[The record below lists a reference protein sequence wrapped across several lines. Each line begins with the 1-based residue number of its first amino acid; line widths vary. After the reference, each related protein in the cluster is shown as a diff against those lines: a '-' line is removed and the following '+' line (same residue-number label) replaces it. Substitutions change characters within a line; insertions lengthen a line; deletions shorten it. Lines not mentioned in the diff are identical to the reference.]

1 VPPPPKLA
9 NTVIAG
15 VNKAGTT
22 GLYVALA
29 SHPQVAPSAVKET
42 RFFLPLRYGERTP
55 PLSEYASY
63 FSSARDEPV
72 RIEATPSYFYG
83 ARPLAEGMRDA
94 LGEARIL
101 LCFREPISRFVSFFT
116 YQKARLRIPEEMT
129 IAEYLAAGDRLTPAD
144 FSDPANERYFG
155 FLGGCYADFLPA
167 WTEIFGEGVHVVFFD
182 DLVADLDSVLR
193 NLASWLQIEPD
204 GYRVE
209 ALDSENRTVV
219 YRNRAF
225 QRVALFIN
233 DSAERF
239 LRRHHG
245 LKQRLR
251 AAYYRLNGQTKRE
264 AVPDEFLDE
273 LRARYREPNA
283 RLAQQLQGA
292 GITMPAWLG
301 ESTPV
306 GG

>member
-1 VPPPPKLA
+1 VAPPKLA

-42 RFFLPLRYGERTP
+42 RFFLPLRYGAPTP
-55 PLSEYASY
+55 PLSEYESY
-63 FSSARDEPV
+63 FASAGSEPV
-72 RIEATPSYFYG
+72 RIEATPAYFYG
-83 ARPLAEGMRDA
+83 GRLLAQGMRDV
-94 LGEARIL
+94 LGDARIL
-101 LCFREPISRFVSFFT
+101 LSFREPVSRFVSFFT

-129 IAEYLAAGDRLTPAD
+129 VAEYLAACDRLTPDD

-155 FLGGCYADFLPA
+155 FLGGCYADHLPA
-167 WTEIFGEGVHVVFFD
+167 WTEIFGDRVRVVFFD
-182 DLVADLDSVLR
+182 DVVADLRGVLR
-193 NLASWLQIEPD
+193 DLARWLEIDPEGYQID
-204 GYRVE
+204 GLE
-209 ALDSENRTVV
+209 SENRTVV

-225 QRVALFIN
+225 QRLALFVN

-251 AAYYRLNGQTKRE
+251 AAYYRMNGQTPRDD
-264 AVPDEFLDE
+264 VPDEIRDE
-273 LRARYREPNA
+273 LRSRYREPNA
-283 RLAQQLQGA
+283 RLAQLLRGS
-292 GITMPAWLG
+292 GIAMPGWLT
-301 ESTPV
+301 ETTPV
-306 GG
+306 GS

>member
-1 VPPPPKLA
+1 MAPSPKLA

-42 RFFLPLRYGERTP
+42 RFFLPLRYGAPTP
-55 PLSEYASY
+55 PLSEYESY
-63 FSSARDEPV
+63 FASAGNEPV
-72 RIEATPSYFYG
+72 RIEATPAYFYG
-83 ARPLAEGMRDA
+83 GEALAQGMRDV
-94 LGEARIL
+94 LGDARIL
-101 LCFREPISRFVSFFT
+101 LSFREPVSRFVSFFR

-129 IAEYLAAGDRLTPAD
+129 IAEYLTACDRLVPDD
-144 FSDPANERYFG
+144 FSDPTNEPYFG
-155 FLGGCYADFLPA
+155 VLGGCYADYLPA
-167 WTEIFGEGVHVVFFD
+167 WTETFGTGVRVVFFD
-182 DLVADLDSVLR
+182 DVAADLERVMRD
-193 NLASWLQIEPD
+193 LARWLKIDPE
-204 GYRVE
+204 GYRVD
-209 ALDSENRTVV
+209 ALESENRTVV

-225 QRVALFIN
+225 QRLALFVN

-264 AVPDEFLDE
+264 EVPDEIRDE
-273 LRARYREPNA
+273 LQARYREPNA
-283 RLAQQLQGA
+283 RLEQLLRGSE
-292 GITMPAWLG
+292 ISMPAWLG
-301 ESTPV
+301 ESKPV
-306 GG
+306 G